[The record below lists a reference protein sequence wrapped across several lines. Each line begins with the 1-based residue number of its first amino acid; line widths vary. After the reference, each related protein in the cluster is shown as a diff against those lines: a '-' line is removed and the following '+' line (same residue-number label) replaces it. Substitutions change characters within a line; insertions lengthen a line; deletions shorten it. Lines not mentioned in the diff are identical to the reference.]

1 MSSSPWYSGI
11 SELFQKR
18 FGKYLI
24 NRYLGTF
31 LENHEIFLDQMS
43 ATSGAEGSS
52 GSSISLHHVALNTR
66 NLNAALESSEL
77 PVEFVDGYIEEL
89 SVHVPYQRML
99 SENCFFSIDGLTITL
114 QVRQREHPSQISA
127 SIFHSMCESFSSLDL
142 AEDCL
147 KNAEPDPEVV
157 ESLADQDAVPGIKLL
172 AQAIDSIINR
182 VQLKLTNTTVR
193 LEYVPTVEARGLALE
208 IHIGLLM
215 YSGNPNPAESGQSDS
230 FKSTLKRLF
239 LEKIAFYTDEFSFEK
254 KSSPNKEDTQTE
266 SDTQSEDE
274 TDPAA
279 SSDKPRSRQASQS
292 IDHDPPLKFAE
303 IVGRNEIVI
312 RFAQTTTLGLPRSV
326 EAIDVHLGSLLIHLY
341 PHQFHTLIEIL
352 SAITVSSRDDD
363 KAPLTSRREVRF
375 TTDLENLL
383 QENMMESKSQS
394 IVGAH
399 FMSESG
405 TNSMASSSEFH
416 SMTGSNSETKRT
428 HHRSGPHQEVPVPR
442 IVIKVSNVIGALL
455 EKDEL
460 LFQLGGEITK
470 ALALRKMRAQ
480 VLNFFSANFS
490 TATWDQDRLDILGL
504 ELTKACTQSHVAL
517 VGYPL
522 VVRYEEGVAMT
533 SASRNKFN
541 MFLSL
546 DINRLAIHEN
556 LYRCGSSEVESIPII
571 KFMQKP
577 SNATSAYDIPESD
590 VRFVMKDLKEKKVIK
605 RNIPVQH
612 SVIDLKLNPCHVDFE
627 PGFSDRIYILFSYA
641 EFDSNCLKAPSNPT
655 KSSASY
661 LELNFALEKVIL
673 DFHVPK
679 VDRRKPDEIPNYVE
693 AFWSRKIHPELYQI
707 ELADLSLVIAT
718 TVPPILQPLDIT
730 MSSSKIDIRCQPHPE
745 DVPISLIQIKQSQSG
760 KQKKIN
766 LSEYA
771 CYIHVSV
778 NLDDSQKLFGKYSSE
793 GRRKPTD
800 AEGFESAGSFKV
812 SDTGKVTGDNDSTS
826 NIFQKQKEYIEEA
839 LLLGQSRHNILVD
852 LKLEDISVILP
863 SKRIY
868 ELIYNRLGNEMIL
881 WQPEIFKVQE
891 FLFHQPLFD
900 PLQNPDH
907 GFSTCFSGTKPS
919 LDWQSKDDGQ
929 RPYVSFPRDN
939 SATLEI
945 HMDVCV
951 LLSISKAQA
960 VIIAPKSDNGSDP
973 DSNMTLVANVD
984 QFQLTAITGLERE
997 PETVLLGLSLGD
1009 GCIKFGLIPKSM
1021 ELNQIHFNS
1030 SPSPN
1035 LDVLLKRTGFSERAW
1050 SESLNSS
1057 RIMKLT
1063 AKILFDAKANLKTIN
1078 LAFDFMELNA
1088 IIRSLVDSPVWLT
1101 WLGEFFTVV
1110 EFPVDGY
1117 LPPAIL
1123 TEMQF
1128 DVRKSSVELI
1138 PKVHP
1143 ARLAFTLGKARV
1155 ACNLLDTGHD
1165 VNIGINLEDVC
1176 LFLARDSVDPI
1187 ANSVCITDLDYLD
1200 LEIHLREE
1208 ESINE
1213 TGGVVLTPYLD
1224 VSAACNLIRIRTCSD
1239 TILILTEMFSR
1250 LLNEGPIPK
1259 KFDPQ
1264 ENPSFRQ
1271 GGEATLIKFE
1281 VAENVVPD
1289 IEEAMQ
1295 ELQATER
1302 ELKAKEQEENNRWK
1316 AQEMGGAQLF
1326 FFPNEGQIPKASS
1339 SSSQSTPKF
1348 QVKYNKNEEV
1358 TLPETLGMSESFYQS
1373 PSSAHNLSF
1382 NESSEEFCVLDHE
1395 VGIGIMPKNGEPAAR
1410 NLDNDGVV
1418 VRENY
1423 FAIPQK
1429 TVDYLKTPKG
1439 FPKFKSRFTVK
1450 KLSLVWQIF
1459 GGHDFSADKGLLV
1472 DTKSKVVKDPE
1483 ATTTETK
1490 SGPKRSSSSRSS
1502 GSANPARQHEEHL
1515 KLRGGPGRD
1524 SDKCLELAILRI
1536 QFVHEMYPE
1545 HCREVSRQVLVIPI
1559 LEIRDRMAASDINKL
1574 LHLYSSRS
1582 RPRQTSSNMMSIRC
1596 VHIRPSVDDP
1606 TIESNINLFV
1616 QPIRLNIDQ
1625 DTLFF
1630 LIDFF
1635 TTLAKEQKVT
1645 PHPNES
1651 TVVQYNAGVEAF
1663 EVREMA
1669 QEVFE
1674 DANSTAESTPDRQ
1687 LSDCEEHI
1695 PAGTPL
1701 EAPPRPARNR
1711 MEQKDI
1717 FIRSFVFAPDLPIRV
1732 DYSAKYLDL
1741 TQGAL
1746 TGLLSGLASL
1756 NNSELS
1762 LKGVSYQ
1769 SGISGLEKLLTLL
1782 ISDWLADI
1790 KHNQIPRLLG
1800 GVGPMHSI
1808 IQLGQGILD
1817 LIFMPIEQYQKD
1829 GRILRGLQ
1837 KGANS
1842 FTSLTAMSVLD
1853 MTNKLLGLIK
1863 FAAEMA
1869 FDIMSPEGSVIQGK
1883 ISHPGFPR
1891 RNVAH
1896 LSRPADFR
1904 EGMINALT
1912 VVREG
1917 FDETARALSEV
1928 AISEHRRRGLGG
1940 AVGGVLRQM
1949 PSTIMRPVIMATAA
1963 TSNVLEGVQSQVAP
1977 DIRREEEEKWR
1988 KVDPNK

>member
-1 MSSSPWYSGI
+1 MSSSPWYSSI
-11 SELFQKR
+11 SQLFQKR

-43 ATSGAEGSS
+43 ASDGGSS

-89 SVHVPYQRML
+89 SVHVPYSRML

-157 ESLADQDAVPGIKLL
+157 ECLADKDAVPGIQML

-208 IHIGLLM
+208 VHIGLLM
-215 YSGNPNPAESGQSDS
+215 YSGNPNPSESGQSDS
-230 FKSTLKRLF
+230 FESTLKRLF
-239 LEKIAFYTDEFSFEK
+239 LEKIAFYSDEFSFDK
-254 KSSPNKEDTQTE
+254 KSSPKKEDVDDSETE
-266 SDTQSEDE
+266 VHSQSGDE
-274 TDPAA
+274 TE
-279 SSDKPRSRQASQS
+279 KPRSRQASQS

-303 IVGRNEIVI
+303 ILGRNEIVI
-312 RFAQTTTLGLPRSV
+312 RFAQTTILGLPRSV

-352 SAITVSSRDDD
+352 SAITVSNLEDED
-363 KAPLTSRREVRF
+363 KTPLTSRREVRF

-383 QENMMESKSQS
+383 QENMMESKGPQALG
-394 IVGAH
+394 GAH
-399 FMSESG
+399 FLSESG
-405 TNSMASSSEFH
+405 SNSMASSSEFH
-416 SMTGSNSETKRT
+416 SMTGSNSEMKRT
-428 HHRSGPHQEVPVPR
+428 HHRSGPNQVPVPR

-455 EKDEL
+455 EKDEF
-460 LFQLGGEITK
+460 LFRLGGESTK
-470 ALALRKMRAQ
+470 TLALRKMRNEASS
-480 VLNFFSANFS
+480 FFSASFS
-490 TATWDQDRLDILGL
+490 TSTLDQDRLGILGL
-504 ELTKACTQSHVAL
+504 ELTKACTQSHVGL

-522 VVRYEEGVAMT
+522 VVRYEEGEVMT
-533 SASRNKFN
+533 SASRNRYN

-556 LYRCGSSEVESIPII
+556 LYREGSNQVESIPII

-577 SNATSAYDIPESD
+577 TNATSAYDIPNSD
-590 VRFVMKDLKEKKVIK
+590 VRFVMKDLKEKKVIEG
-605 RNIPVQH
+605 NVPVQH
-612 SVIDLKLNPCHVDFE
+612 SIIDLTLNPCRVDFE

-641 EFDSNCLKAPSNPT
+641 EFDENCLKAPTNPT

-661 LELNFALEKVIL
+661 LELNFKLENVIL

-679 VDRRKPDEIPNYVE
+679 VDCRKPDEIPNYVE
-693 AFWSRKIHPELYQI
+693 TFWSRKVHPELYQI

-718 TVPPILQPLDIT
+718 TVPPVLQPLDIV
-730 MSSSKIDIRCQPHPE
+730 MSSSKVDIRCQPHPE
-745 DVPISLIQIKQSQSG
+745 DIPISLIQIKPSQSA
-760 KQKKIN
+760 KQKRN
-766 LSEYA
+766 ANALPVHA

-778 NLDDSQKLFGKYSSE
+778 NLDDKRKLWGKYSSE
-793 GRRKPTD
+793 GRRKPTGP
-800 AEGFESAGSFKV
+800 EGFESAGSFKV
-812 SDTGKVTGDNDSTS
+812 SDTGKVTGDNDTTS

-852 LKLEDISVILP
+852 LKLDDISVILP

-881 WQPEIFKVQE
+881 WQPEIFKVLE
-891 FLFHQPLFD
+891 FLYHQPLFD

-919 LDWQSKDDGQ
+919 LDWQSKDDEQ

-960 VIIAPKSDNGSDP
+960 VIIAPKSDDESDQEH
-973 DSNMTLVANVD
+973 SNMTLVANVER
-984 QFQLTAITGLERE
+984 FQLTAITGLERE

-1009 GCIKFGLIPKSM
+1009 GCIKFGLIPKNM
-1021 ELNQIHFNS
+1021 DLEKIHFNS
-1030 SPSPN
+1030 NPSAN

-1088 IIRSLVDSPVWLT
+1088 IIRSLVDSPVWVN
-1101 WLGEFFTVV
+1101 WLGDFFTVV

-1187 ANSVCITDLDYLD
+1187 TNSVCITDLDYLD

-1213 TGGVVLTPYLD
+1213 SGGVVLTPYLD

-1250 LLNEGPIPK
+1250 LLEEGPK
-1259 KFDPQ
+1259 KSDDQ
-1264 ENPSFRQ
+1264 EDRNAREGS
-1271 GGEATLIKFE
+1271 ETLIKFE

-1302 ELKAKEQEENNRWK
+1302 EMMAREKEEEDRWK
-1316 AQEMGGAQLF
+1316 AQELGGAQVF
-1326 FFPNEGQIPKASS
+1326 FFPNEGQASKASS
-1339 SSSQSTPKF
+1339 SSTQSTPKF
-1348 QVKYNKNEEV
+1348 QVKYNKSDQV
-1358 TLPETLGMSESFYQS
+1358 TLPESLGMSESFYQS
-1373 PSSAHNLSF
+1373 PSEAHNLSF
-1382 NESSEEFCVLDHE
+1382 DESTEEFCVLDHE
-1395 VGIGIMPKNGEPAAR
+1395 VGIGIMPKNGEPVPR
-1410 NLDNDGVV
+1410 NLDDEGVV
-1418 VRENY
+1418 VRENF

-1429 TVDYLKTPKG
+1429 AVDYLKTPRG

-1450 KLSLVWQIF
+1450 KLSLIWQIF

-1483 ATTTETK
+1483 ATNSETK
-1490 SGPKRSSSSRSS
+1490 SSSRRSSKASS
-1502 GSANPARQHEEHL
+1502 SANPARQHEEHL
-1515 KLRGGPGRD
+1515 KLKGGPGRN
-1524 SDKCLELAILRI
+1524 SDKCLELAILKV
-1536 QFVHEMYPE
+1536 QFLHEMYPE

-1559 LEIRDRMAASDINKL
+1559 LEIRDRMADSDINKL

-1582 RPRQTSSNMMSIRC
+1582 RPRQTSSNMISIRC
-1596 VHIRPSVDDP
+1596 VHIRPYMDDP

-1635 TTLAKEQKVT
+1635 TTLAKEQKVS
-1645 PHPNES
+1645 PVPNES

-1663 EVREMA
+1663 EVREVA

-1674 DANSTAESTPDRQ
+1674 DAKSTTESTPDRQ
-1687 LSDCEEHI
+1687 LSDCEDQI
-1695 PAGTPL
+1695 PAETPL

-1711 MEQKDI
+1711 IEQKDI

-1756 NNSELS
+1756 NNSELN

-1769 SGISGLEKLLTLL
+1769 SGISGFEKLLTLL

-1790 KHNQIPRLLG
+1790 KQNQIPRLLG

-1917 FDETARALSEV
+1917 FDETARALSEA
-1928 AISEHRRRGLGG
+1928 AINEHRRRGLGG

-1988 KVDPNK
+1988 KIEPN